1 VSSDD
6 WRQAAASLTD
16 ILHSSFSP
24 LPLSVIRVFVTM
36 LSNELPENDAFC
48 EVLMPVML
56 SQSYLNMGSFDLSIT
71 GSMMLLSEHL
81 MLSKLLLFL
90 SQLSSSVLMFLM
102 SIFCQHISLEFTL
115 IFSYFDHFIV
125 CFLKS
130 LEVK

>member
-1 VSSDD
+1 
-6 WRQAAASLTD
+6 
-16 ILHSSFSP
+16 
-24 LPLSVIRVFVTM
+24 M